1 MTRLGLLCAAALSW
15 GVLAG
20 VAAAQEGGRIAKLR
34 ESGTI
39 VMGYPETSPPF
50 AYLDADQQPIGYSVE
65 ICRRAI
71 DRLKATLG
79 LPDLAVRTAPTTSA
93 TRILLIANGTI
104 DIECGNATNTVE
116 RHKLV
121 GFAPTTFVAQV
132 VLVARKEA
140 GVDVNDPA
148 SFRGK
153 SIAAQAGGQTF
164 KIISQLNAREH
175 YDIRT
180 LAAKDTGEAFLM
192 LETGRAQGT
201 INDDGLA
208 YGAVASSKRPEDY
221 VVGTKSL
228 ELAPYGILEP
238 KDDPAFKHAF
248 DAAVTGLIT
257 DGTVATLYAK
267 YFTAPLPSKG
277 INLHFP
283 MSPALAR
290 ALKTPTDSGD
300 PAAYQ

>member
-1 MTRLGLLCAAALSW
+1 MTRAKCL
-15 GVLAG
+15 G
-20 VAAAQEGGRIAKLR
+20 VAAALMAVSSGAAAAQDHGRLEKIR
-34 ESGTI
+34 QSGVIT
-39 VMGYPETSPPF
+39 VGYPETSPPF
-50 AYLDADQQPIGYSVE
+50 AYLNAEQQPLGYTGE
-65 ICRRAI
+65 LCNRAI
-71 DRLKATLG
+71 DKLVGTFN
-79 LPDLAVRTAPTTSA
+79 LPDLKIRYAPVTSA

-104 DIECGNATNTVE
+104 DIECGNATNTAE

-121 GFAPTTFVAQV
+121 AFAPTTFVAQV
-132 VLVARKEA
+132 VLVARRNS

-153 SIAAQAGGQTF
+153 AIAAQAGGQTF
-164 KIISQLNAREH
+164 KIITQLNAREN

-180 LAAKDTGEAFLM
+180 LAAKDTAEAFLM

-208 YGAVASSKRPEDY
+208 HGTVASAKQPDDF
-221 VVGTKSL
+221 VVGTRSL

-238 KDDPAFKHAF
+238 KDDPTFKSAF
-248 DAAVTGLIT
+248 DAAVTDLIKS
-257 DGTVATLYAK
+257 GAVAELYAK
-267 YFTAPLPSKG
+267 YFTAPLPSKS
-277 INLHFP
+277 INLNFP

-300 PAAYQ
+300 PAAYD